1 MWLARNMMEHGT
13 TTEERSRAQ
22 RSRMNARLRIAYAQ
36 QSKVSP
42 VQQTQLFNIPL
53 TRRQQ
58 YKLTANERWLDSV
71 DAARR
76 NKKRHEERQAKRD
89 RNIRVFFGPTI
100 SISSIHS
107 TTASPYLRS
116 NHRQTVLQVPTTIIA
131 NISKNHSPP
140 LPIEPTYAGIQTT
153 ESRTRNIKISQ
164 NLKEHAIHL
173 HELLRITHRKT
184 KNSRIWDH
192 FKMKAA

>member
-1 MWLARNMMEHGT
+1 MWLARNTMEHGT
-13 TTEERSRAQ
+13 TEEERSQAQ
-22 RSRMNARLRIAYAQ
+22 RSRMNARLRIAFSQ
-36 QSKVSP
+36 QKKVSP
-42 VQQTQLFNIPL
+42 AQQIQLFHIPL
-53 TRRQQ
+53 DRRKQ
-58 YKLTANERWLDSV
+58 YKLTANERWLESV

-89 RNIRVFFGPTI
+89 RNIRKFFGPTI
-100 SISSIHS
+100 STPTIHS

-116 NHRQTVLQVPTTIIA
+116 NHRQTVLQVPTTTIA
-131 NISKNHSPP
+131 NISKNHSP
-140 LPIEPTYAGIQTT
+140 LPSAEPTYAGNQTP
-153 ESRTRNIKISQ
+153 ESRTKNIETSKK
-164 NLKEHAIHL
+164 LKERAIHL